1 MTISETMIQ
10 IGGVFAVVFAVFHL
24 FFWKLFHWKTDLA
37 KLTALNRAVMQ
48 ILNLCLMFVFVIV
61 AYVSLAHTNE
71 LLSTRLG
78 RTLLVLI
85 AVCWY
90 FRAALQIVFF
100 GLRTLLSMLLFVTF
114 LAAGTLYALPLLDK
128 NPPAVAGA
136 SHGRMPASS
145 CLPAS
150 TSSIQPRCV
159 DTRV

>member
-24 FFWKLFHWKTDLA
+24 FFWKLFRRKTDLA

-85 AVCWY
+85 AACWY

-128 NPPAVAGA
+128 NPPAVARA

-150 TSSIQPRCV
+150 TSWIQPRCV